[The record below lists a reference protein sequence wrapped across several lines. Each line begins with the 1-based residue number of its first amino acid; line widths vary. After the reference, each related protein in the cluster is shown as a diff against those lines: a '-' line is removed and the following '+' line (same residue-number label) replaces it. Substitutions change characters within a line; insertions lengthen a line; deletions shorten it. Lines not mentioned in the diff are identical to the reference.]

1 MRRLAWNPA
10 RGVRVDFNDYTFVVP
25 CVSGEGDVVVF
36 YKVGG
41 QARVYFSE
49 AAKRTLG

>member
-10 RGVRVDFNDYTFVVP
+10 RRVRVDFNDYTFVVP

-41 QARVYFSE
+41 G
-49 AAKRTLG
+49 LGGVGADDVGFG